1 MKVMKINLI
10 TCLFVLDSEKNDNF
24 RKNDIQKIKL
34 LLTND
39 YKLPSIAFDG
49 NGAKNQIRENLLSI
63 IGSNIFHLEQ
73 VFAMDYKEE
82 IDIIYLG
89 ITNIENV
96 KKLKKDYQL
105 LEFNIE
111 NNNTITIGDVSYSY
125 ETVELENNNNI
136 EYIHDIKTTDEIIK
150 RTLLNSLISYKKIRT
165 NIDSTDI
172 IFKFMAS
179 SFTLEEV
186 RILYEMIKDTNVD
199 KSNFRK
205 KIVKYCEKINDI
217 EPQTKKGFR
226 PSQRYRFKP
235 LKGDIWI

>member
-1 MKVMKINLI
+1 MKINLI

-217 EPQTKKGFR
+217 EPQTKKDLD
-226 PSQRYRFKP
+226 QVK
-235 LKGDIWI
+235 DIDSSL